1 MSRLYPER
9 PIVGIGTVVW
19 HGQRVLLVRR
29 ARPPRVGQWSL
40 PGGAQK
46 LGETIADGARREIRE
61 EAGIEVVLGEVIAT
75 LDLIERDPDGT
86 VRFHYTL
93 VDFVA
98 EALEPALTPGSDAA
112 EARWFELDELPAL
125 GLWSETLRII
135 ERARTRRPCL

>member
-9 PIVGIGTVVW
+9 PIVGVGTVVW
-19 HGQRVLLVRR
+19 HGDDVLLVRR
-29 ARPPRVGQWSL
+29 GKPPRVGQWSL

-46 LGETIADGARREIRE
+46 LGETIAEAARREIAE
-61 EAGIEVVLGEVIAT
+61 EAGIEVALGQVIAT
-75 LDLIERDPDGT
+75 LDLIERDPEGR

-98 EALEPALTPGSDAA
+98 EALDDVLRPGGDAA
-112 EARWFELDELPAL
+112 DARWFALDRLPEL

-135 ERARTRRPCL
+135 ELARGERPCR